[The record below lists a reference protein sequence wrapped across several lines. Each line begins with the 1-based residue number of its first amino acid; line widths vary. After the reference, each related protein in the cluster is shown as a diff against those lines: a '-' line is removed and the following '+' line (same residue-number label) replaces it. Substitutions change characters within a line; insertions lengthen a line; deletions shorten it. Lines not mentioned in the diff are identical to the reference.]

1 MIQISGGQE
10 AENAG
15 VMKSKHHISVASE
28 IQAFHGFVLR
38 IFPHGGLSPYIWRIN
53 VPGVYR
59 PALQELSS
67 KLYFCCHK
75 NDLPDAMRRSGQA
88 AVLPPAEEYPGKPRQ
103 VAYIMKEKRTRYIK
117 IRMTREEIER
127 IKEKSASYTSVSHF
141 IRSAV
146 AEHSGVGAKQKL
158 ELIRELGGFYREFRN
173 DLSHIGGNLNQSVRR
188 ANELSAAGLLPPGY
202 ITEVL
207 MPAILETQN
216 TLDGIKK
223 ELDAITRKAVRL

>member
-1 MIQISGGQE
+1 MPRHAVLCCAFPRMTGCL
-10 AENAG
+10 
-15 VMKSKHHISVASE
+15 HIFVA
-28 IQAFHGFVLR
+28 LKC
-38 IFPHGGLSPYIWRIN
+38 
-53 VPGVYR
+53 PGAYC

-67 KLYFCCHK
+67 KLYFCYHK
-75 NDLPDAMRRSGQA
+75 SDLPDAMRRSGLT
-88 AVLPPAEEYPGKPRQ
+88 AVPPPTEVCPGKPRQ

-117 IRMTREEIER
+117 IRMTREEMER

-158 ELIRELGGFYREFRN
+158 ELIRELGGFYREFRSG
-173 DLSHIGGNLNQSVRR
+173 LSHIGGNLNQSVRR

-202 ITEVL
+202 VTEIL
-207 MPAILETQN
+207 MPAILETRN

-223 ELDAITRKAVRL
+223 ELDVITRKAVKL